1 MAVSRPT
8 RMLTLAHGEM
18 ETLRILPNTFGEVDA
33 LAREWVQPAP
43 GVPFAL
49 RIPVEYLPWQ
59 AARMVQTPY
68 VWLTSEET
76 YQIATQGTNLMRI
89 EIVSDA
95 PPPPDV
101 PALPPPPPV
110 LEMPATFKLE
120 LNPGQV
126 VAIDTT
132 ITSDDLDMSKTEDGT
147 VVDGSFWGKIDITH
161 AGDVHKMEFSGTR
174 LADGLGEG
182 FFFDSRT
189 MAKLTQA
196 VKPPVARFNLS
207 VLAPQQQYVDI
218 TLALAPMWKLGVTWP
233 PAEAIADNKVKFFLR
248 VHPNG
253 ALEHFESN
261 IVITSIYYEAL
272 PDMALLD
279 PASYIAPYNSFAMS
293 SAEFVPHILK
303 VMEELGVSLRDR
315 TNFITSNLCHWNAH
329 RNIAYRFMSPNRLRA
344 AIDVAVTTES
354 CAFMRLFLM
363 YRGVADEEMP
373 AFAGAGEKEAM
384 AHNWK
389 DIVEWSERMKDSKE
403 FRVLETA
410 ILEIA

>member
-8 RMLTLAHGEM
+8 RMLTLAHGDM
-18 ETLRILPNTFGEVDA
+18 ETIRILPNTYAEVEA

-76 YQIATQGTNLMRI
+76 YQISTLNTNMMRI

-101 PALPPPPPV
+101 PLIPPPPPV

-147 VVDGSFWGKIDITH
+147 IVDGAFWGKIDITH
-161 AGDVHKMEFSGTR
+161 QGDLHNMEFSGTR
-174 LADGLGEG
+174 LNDGLGEG

-207 VLAPQQQYVDI
+207 VLAPQQQYCDI
-218 TLALAPMWKLGVTWP
+218 TLGLAPMWKLGVTWP
-233 PAEAIADNKVKFFLR
+233 PAEAVAENKVKFFLR
-248 VHPNG
+248 VHPGG
-253 ALEHFESN
+253 AMEHFESN
-261 IVITSIYYEAL
+261 IVVTSIYYEAI

-279 PASYIAPYNSFAMS
+279 PASYIAPYNSFAMAT
-293 SAEFVPHILK
+293 AEFVPHITK
-303 VMEELGVSLRDR
+303 VLEELGISLRDR
-315 TNFITSNLCHWNAH
+315 TNFISSNLCHWNAH

-344 AIDVAVTTES
+344 AIDVSVTTES
-354 CAFMRLFLM
+354 CHFMRLFLM
-363 YRGVADEEMP
+363 YRGVGDEEMA
-373 AFAGAGEKEAM
+373 AFASAGEKEA
-384 AHNWK
+384 AALNWK
-389 DIVEWSERMKDSKE
+389 DVVEWTERMKDPKE